1 MSEERET
8 SQKYMATNNNQ
19 THEEWNADCIFA
31 SDNNMKYG
39 YGLLINTDGTFMKKA
54 QYNGAPNAEYP
65 EQHLANRVAS
75 YWSVSRR
82 RMGVELRANTRTT
95 NGILMSSITPRH
107 LLTIDG
113 TKMPH
118 QTLPCLPF
126 AGGVMCE
133 RRSGTAIIT
142 VTTSG
147 KEMTE
152 TINESRTG
160 TPRVK
165 ITYACTQAFTLKR

>member
-1 MSEERET
+1 MRQLILFT
-8 SQKYMATNNNQ
+8 LLLCPATALA
-19 THEEWNADCIFA
+19 ADCTSVNGTI
-31 SDNNMKYG
+31 
-39 YGLLINTDGTFMKKA
+39 DG
-54 QYNGAPNAEYP
+54 GAVTAERTVVLQGNAM
-65 EQHLANRVAS
+65 QL
-75 YWSVSRR
+75 
-82 RMGVELRANTRTT
+82 G
-95 NGILMSSITPRH
+95 G
-107 LLTIDG
+107 TIDG